1 MGDADPQPKTPAK
14 DQNESSPMRE
24 MMIIAAPAVATM
36 ASYTIMQFFDRLM
49 VKDIGPDPVYLAAHG
64 NASIATW
71 TLLTLGVGIIGI
83 INSFVSQHL
92 GARKPEKGAAF
103 AWNALWFALIYW
115 LVIMLPAAALAPTL
129 MRAFGHEQALYELE
143 LQYAQIG
150 MLGSIFTLN
159 AKAVHNYFFGMHR
172 PRVVMISAIIGNL
185 TNIFFNALLIF
196 GAAGPPEYWPLSDT
210 IRSVA
215 TTLHMPQMGIAGAA
229 VALVIGTAVEFLI
242 PFVVFLGPRYAREF
256 GTRHPWRFNRKVM
269 RDILRVGWPAG
280 FMFLNELA
288 CWAYLMSFLVG
299 AAAERAARVAGAS
312 IEEINHAGTMATSAG
327 FAALQWMHL
336 SFMPAVGLS
345 IATQALVGKAIG
357 AGDPDGAAARAWL
370 GLRIAMAY
378 MGFCA
383 LVFVLF
389 RRDLI
394 AMFIN
399 PATPEAD
406 TATILAIGVQIMI
419 AAAVFQVFDAI
430 AITLSAALRGAG
442 DTIWPGV
449 AQIVLAWV
457 LIVGLGH
464 LLIEVAPTLGA
475 LGPWIGAA
483 AYIIALGII
492 LLWRFYGGKWRT
504 MRLTHTDTLHNLP
517 PDEIA
522 PGPGI

>member
-1 MGDADPQPKTPAK
+1 
-14 DQNESSPMRE
+14 MRE
-24 MMIIAAPAVATM
+24 MMVIAAPAVATM
-36 ASYTIMQFFDRLM
+36 ASYTVMQFFDRLM

-64 NASIATW
+64 NAAIATW

-92 GARKPEKGAAF
+92 GAGKPEKGAAF
-103 AWNALWFALIYW
+103 AWNALWFSLFYW

-129 MRAFGHEQALYELE
+129 LRAFGHEQTLYELE

-159 AKAVHNYFFGMHR
+159 AKSIHNYFFGMHR
-172 PRVVMISAIIGNL
+172 PRVVMISAILGNL
-185 TNIFFNALLIF
+185 TNIALNALLIF
-196 GAAGPPEYWPLSDT
+196 GAAGPPEYWPLADT
-210 IRSVA
+210 IRAVA

-242 PFVVFLGPRYAREF
+242 PFLVFLGPRYARDF
-256 GTRHPWRFNRKVM
+256 GTRHPWRFDTKTM

-299 AAAERAARVAGAS
+299 AAAERAAQVAGAS
-312 IEEINHAGTMATSAG
+312 VDQINHAGTMATTAG

-357 AGDPDGAAARAWL
+357 TGDPDAAAARAWL
-370 GLRIAMAY
+370 GLRIAMVY
-378 MGFCA
+378 MGLCG

-389 RRDLI
+389 RHDLI

-399 PATPEAD
+399 PETPEAD
-406 TATILAIGVQIMI
+406 TAVILGIGVQIMI
-419 AAAVFQVFDAI
+419 AAAVFQVFDAVG
-430 AITLSAALRGAG
+430 ITLSAALRGAG

-449 AQIVLAWV
+449 VQIVLAWV
-457 LIVGLGH
+457 CIVGLGH

-475 LGPWIGAA
+475 LGPWIGAT
-483 AYIIALGII
+483 AYIIGLSIA
-492 LLWRFYGGKWRT
+492 LLWRFHTGKWRT